1 MSEIFLLIFSPRCV
15 CIFLCDVVSLWSD
28 PQFPWQTTF
37 TRTNTKW
44 KNVSLSHI
52 VVTNRPFSTRRERC
66 RVHVWP
72 RGIIHFSY
80 RFYGQVSPVCNIHD
94 HAQHEIYCLQMFC
107 LCGLLLVVCF
117 FFIGGTKNVDA
128 PEIIYIYL
136 GMNIDSNCIFQDA
149 YKRCSCLFMYHECV
163 TNFMCSKNDDIRV
176 RYQSPS
182 LWMFSSHVDH
192 ICHLHLTPQMRVS
205 IDKAFPSLV

>member
-1 MSEIFLLIFSPRCV
+1 MWFLYGVTRNSLGKQRSREQIQNEKMCHWAISSSQ
-15 CIFLCDVVSLWSD
+15 IGHLAHDVNVAGCMSD
-28 PQFPWQTTF
+28 PE
-37 TRTNTKW
+37 
-44 KNVSLSHI
+44 VSFIS
-52 VVTNRPFSTRRERC
+52 VTDFMGKCPQYTIYMTMPNMKYTAYKCS
-66 RVHVWP
+66 
-72 RGIIHFSY
+72 
-80 RFYGQVSPVCNIHD
+80 VC
-94 HAQHEIYCLQMFC
+94 
-107 LCGLLLVVCF
+107 VVCCWLFVF